1 MKKALTIFLLSAFL
15 FAFSLIG
22 KFTISGNT
30 KGLENGTKVYLEKP
44 DDKKGLIILDST
56 QVNEGMFSFKGTVP
70 EPSLHFITIQGV
82 KEKLYFILEE
92 VKIIVAVEKDSI
104 AKSKVKG
111 TKNNEDLENF
121 KTKALLIQ
129 NKLLSFQKLNAKKM
143 TDAKAA
149 NDTIV
154 INQLIK
160 EFTVLQS
167 ELTNLPV
174 NFLTSNPKS
183 FISLL
188 LVDSMFNDPS
198 HSVEQLKTTYNGLD
212 SSLKNT
218 TLGKS
223 IYNKTQKVSAFEI
236 GSKVPDFS
244 APNPEGK
251 IVSLKQSLGKITIID
266 FWASW
271 CGPCRQENP
280 NVVAVYK
287 EFKDKGLRI
296 IGVSLDKDGNKWK
309 EAIAKDNLAWTHV
322 SNLQFWQDPIATLY
336 NIKSIPATFIVDA
349 NGIIVAKNLR
359 GGDLRNKI
367 SMLLK

>member
-1 MKKALTIFLLSAFL
+1 MKKALIIFLLSVFL
-15 FAFSLIG
+15 FAFNLIG
-22 KFTISGNT
+22 KFTISGNS
-30 KGLENGTKVYLEKP
+30 KGFENGTKIYLEKP
-44 DDKKGLIILDST
+44 DDKKGFIIVDST
-56 QVNEGMFSFKGTVP
+56 QINAGKFSFKGAAP
-70 EPSLHFITIQGV
+70 EPSVHFITIRGI
-82 KEKLYFILEE
+82 KEKLAFILEE
-92 VKIIVAVEKDSI
+92 GKITVSVDKDSI
-104 AKSKVKG
+104 VKGKVTG
-111 TKNNEDLENF
+111 TKNNEDLHNF

-129 NKLLSFQKLNAKKM
+129 DKLLSFQELNTKKM

-160 EFTVLQS
+160 EFTALQS
-167 ELTNLPV
+167 KLTSLPV
-174 NFLTSNPKS
+174 DFLSFNPKS
-183 FISLL
+183 FVSVL
-188 LVDSMFNDPS
+188 LVDAMFNDPS
-198 HSVEQLKTTYNGLD
+198 NSVEQIKTAYNSLD
-212 SSLKNT
+212 ISLKNT

-236 GSKVPDFS
+236 GGKVPDFS

-251 IVSLKQSLGKITIID
+251 IISLKQSLGKVTIID

-287 EFKDKGLRI
+287 EFKDKGLTI
-296 IGVSLDKDGNKWK
+296 IGVSLDKDGDKWK
-309 EAIAKDNLAWTHV
+309 EAIAKDNLTWIHV

-349 NGIIVAKNLR
+349 NGVIVAKNVR
-359 GGDLRNKI
+359 GSDLRRKI
-367 SMLLK
+367 STLLK